1 MNRRKI
7 RVQIINP
14 RPRASFNL
22 RPRDM
27 PNKPLSAFP
36 VVVEIPVQWGEM
48 DAYGHVN
55 NTVIFRFFES
65 ARIAFLERCRFIAAY
80 DELKIGGILHSTDCR
95 FRRPLYYPD
104 TVLVGARATEILAD
118 RFVME
123 YKVFSTAQNT
133 IAAEGTGTVV
143 SFDYAARSKTK
154 LPAMVIEGLARLD
167 EMS

>member
-1 MNRRKI
+1 
-7 RVQIINP
+7 
-14 RPRASFNL
+14 
-22 RPRDM
+22 M

-36 VVVEIPVQWGEM
+36 VIVEIPVQWGEM

-133 IAAEGTGTVV
+133 IAAEGTVV

-154 LPAMVIEGLARLD
+154 LPAMVIEGLAKLD

>member
-1 MNRRKI
+1 M
-7 RVQIINP
+7 
-14 RPRASFNL
+14 S
-22 RPRDM
+22 
-27 PNKPLSAFP
+27 NKPLSAFP
-36 VVVEIPVQWGEM
+36 VVVEIPVQWGDM

-80 DELKIGGILHSTDCR
+80 DELKIGGILHSTGCR
-95 FRRPLYYPD
+95 FRQPLYYPD

-143 SFDYAARSKTK
+143 FDYTARSKTK

-167 EMS
+167 EVRRGEPRLGEVG